1 MISISLEVHF
11 IFRPPSGCLQYL
23 FGNRV
28 GTFETFN
35 FASGSGHLV
44 NQNYAVCIRQEFG
57 LLSSRNANMTKSN
70 NIFIFQAIAAYSTE
84 FVMHQEPFLWI
95 PMDLRRQAHRKLK
108 QDVLEISS
116 KLKVISRF
124 QQQFNNWNLNQ
135 FFATLSSWLLCAYF
149 FSTWLAL
156 CFNRKNRSFW
166 IVNQFLTSFSF
177 LLGSASIC
185 SLMNTVNRFCG
196 TVFADTNIA
205 SINSIPLCGMSNS
218 FIITLHTEIQ
228 KVMHFTIHFFQIAR
242 LPLSW
247 ISAQIMQR
255 MRQIRALV
263 EVTPYLIRHFTWF

>member
-1 MISISLEVHF
+1 MISISLWSSFH
-11 IFRPPSGCLQYL
+11 FRPPSGCLQYL

-70 NIFIFQAIAAYSTE
+70 NIIFVFQAIAAYSTE

-135 FFATLSSWLLCAYF
+135 FFATLSSWLCAYF

-177 LLGSASIC
+177 LLGTLIKRPTEVYSI
-185 SLMNTVNRFCG
+185 LMKVTNSCD
-196 TVFADTNIA
+196 VFSQSKIA
-205 SINSIPLCGMSNS
+205 HCANVRKKENLAAAERWNERGGIQRS
-218 FIITLHTEIQ
+218 FLQHSCIIKDQSYNMLLEYI
-228 KVMHFTIHFFQIAR
+228 
-242 LPLSW
+242 
-247 ISAQIMQR
+247 
-255 MRQIRALV
+255 LV
-263 EVTPYLIRHFTWF
+263 FH

>member
-1 MISISLEVHF
+1 MISISLWSSFH
-11 IFRPPSGCLQYL
+11 FRPPSGCLQYL

-124 QQQFNNWNLNQ
+124 QIQQLKSQPIFCY
-135 FFATLSSWLLCAYF
+135 SVI
-149 FSTWLAL
+149 LASL
-156 CFNRKNRSFW
+156 R
-166 IVNQFLTSFSF
+166 IFLFH
-177 LLGSASIC
+177 LIGS
-185 SLMNTVNRFCG
+185 MFQ
-196 TVFADTNIA
+196 
-205 SINSIPLCGMSNS
+205 P
-218 FIITLHTEIQ
+218 Q
-228 KVMHFTIHFFQIAR
+228 K
-242 LPLSW
+242 
-247 ISAQIMQR
+247 
-255 MRQIRALV
+255 
-263 EVTPYLIRHFTWF
+263 